1 MTIFSFFPPLLVP
14 LLSLPLAHTSPL
26 CLLLVEIT
34 LRKLIHWFRVH
45 VWAPLARFQETLSS
59 RQPSEVCRCS
69 EKSPG
74 HGREQAP
81 KEGFQ
86 SCVSP
91 TMSVGQNCLSHL
103 PVPYTQPQRVY
114 FILPAVQCIVFSRLS
129 VYELPRAL
137 LSYFSDA
144 CFVHR
149 LWFKDFL
156 LLLLFTADNFLGVFL
171 FLWGSKLPISKE
183 PENANIK
190 WEKLT
195 FIIRD

>member
-1 MTIFSFFPPLLVP
+1 MFKSLSEKVQTELLVKTMPFFSFFPPLLVH
-14 LLSLPLAHTSPL
+14 LRSLPLAHTSPL

-74 HGREQAP
+74 HGKEQAP

-91 TMSVGQNCLSHL
+91 TMAVGQNCLSQL
-103 PVPYTQPQRVY
+103 TLLFLIPKLKG
-114 FILPAVQCIVFSRLS
+114 FILIYLLFSVLYSIVYQCLSAVTPCSLRFRLFQWCICAQST
-129 VYELPRAL
+129 
-137 LSYFSDA
+137 
-144 CFVHR
+144 VHR
-149 LWFKDFL
+149 L
-156 LLLLFTADNFLGVFL
+156 
-171 FLWGSKLPISKE
+171 
-183 PENANIK
+183 
-190 WEKLT
+190 
-195 FIIRD
+195 